1 MSEFFLWGGFVFS
14 LLWHLPTLIVVMI
27 IYLQSRE
34 PDFDPSGRASR
45 ENLVTFALCFLSGV
59 SLCAFGY
66 FAFLP
71 KY

>member
-14 LLWHLPTLIVVMI
+14 LLWHLYILMFVMV

-34 PDFDPSGRASR
+34 PDYDHSGGVAV
-45 ENLVTFALCFLSGV
+45 ETLVTFALCLLSGV